1 MSLPVRRTLR
11 SPASS
16 SRAAHPAR
24 GRSVRWGAVVAASV
38 LALSA
43 CGSDAEGGASASED
57 GFGDIT
63 LQLSWIKNAE
73 FAGEFMADTGGYYE
87 EEGFSSVTMDPGPG
101 PIETLVATGDA
112 DFGLSNAVSAAQV
125 VAEEGAPLK
134 IVGTKFQKNP
144 FTILS
149 LADGGDIATPEDL
162 VGKKIGVQA
171 GGNET
176 LFDALLEVNDI
187 DPADVTKVPVEYD
200 PAPLIDGEVDG
211 FLAYLTNESIT
222 VQSQGIEVTNLPFA
236 DNGLPFVAES
246 VITTDQMIAEE
257 PDKVKAFLAAE
268 IRGWQDAVAD
278 PEEGARL
285 AVEEYG
291 ADLDLDMEKEVE
303 QAEVQDGLIVTPD
316 VEANG
321 LFTITDELVEQNM
334 ETMAAAGIDISAE
347 ELFDLTLLTELLEE
361 RPELA
366 ELSS

>member
-1 MSLPVRRTLR
+1 MLLSHRRALR
-11 SPASS
+11 S
-16 SRAAHPAR
+16 
-24 GRSVRWGAVVAASV
+24 AVVATAAV
-38 LALSA
+38 LALGA
-43 CGSDAEGGASASED
+43 CGSDDGESETTASGEGGSSD
-57 GFGDIT
+57 LGDVT

-73 FAGEFMADTGGYYE
+73 FSGEFLADSNGHYTD
-87 EEGFSSVTMDPGPG
+87 EGFGSVTMDPGPG

-112 DFGLSNAVSAAQV
+112 DFGLSNAVSVAQV
-125 VAEEGAPLK
+125 IAEEEAPLK

-149 LADGGDIATPEDL
+149 LADGGNITTPQDL

-200 PAPLIDGEVDG
+200 PSPLVDGEVDG

-222 VQSQGIEVTNLPFA
+222 VSSQGIEVANLPFA

-246 VITTDQMIAEE
+246 LFTTDQMIAEE
-257 PDKVKAFLAAE
+257 PEKVKAFLAAE

-278 PEEGARL
+278 PEAGAKL
-285 AVEEYG
+285 AVDEYG
-291 ADLDLDMEKEVE
+291 ADLDLDLAKEVE
-303 QAEVQDGLIVTPD
+303 QANVQDGLIVTPE

-321 LFTITDELVEQNM
+321 LFTISDDLVDQNM
-334 ETMAAAGIDISAE
+334 ATLEAAGIDVAAE
-347 ELFDLTLLTELLEE
+347 DLFDLSLLSELLEE
-361 RPELA
+361 RPELT
-366 ELSS
+366 ELP